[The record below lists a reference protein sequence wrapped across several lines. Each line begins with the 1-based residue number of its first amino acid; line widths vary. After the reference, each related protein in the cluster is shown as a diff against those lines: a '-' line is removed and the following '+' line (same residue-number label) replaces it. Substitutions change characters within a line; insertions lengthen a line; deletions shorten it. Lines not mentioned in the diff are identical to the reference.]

1 MNKFITQET
10 VFFVE
15 SSTGGSPVSFVHR
28 RAACATLLLWLFSV
42 GLSTSLF
49 GTDILRLDAGP
60 DGLPPAPGWER
71 LGAKQIYQ
79 PGQNKMG
86 WEKVWGYGYGDSKS
100 GNVTESA
107 IGASQPGTEGT
118 LIVEIPNGAYYVTV
132 QVGCPVSTEGRTAQ
146 CVEINGKPV
155 LPPPGVG
162 AWGKMVKRLLSAVVD
177 DGKMRIR
184 FFTAGNEPTHRL
196 NLLAL
201 EIAPASDQTE
211 EGQIRAEWKKVAF
224 LKTGERPTV
233 MLGGKERE
241 IVNIIAPGDLTKTT
255 AAADATGYC
264 FFVKPDSGEIL
275 ANTIPDDA
283 EVIKQISAFAA
294 PGEEQ
299 PFILGVHALRTL
311 GGVSV
316 NVTDFKDASGN
327 ILKSDCFDLRTVT
340 SLYRTTTDRPNY
352 ARLTGELL
360 ERDFPFDLTAGKTQG
375 LYILARIPESQR
387 PGLYRGNLQV
397 QPQSGGKPG
406 NIVMNLRIL
415 PIKFASPKE
424 ERDWMLCLDSPWAEM
439 NDVAV
444 EKEIQD
450 LSRHGITGL
459 MIGTPPVYS
468 GALVETPQGEITGIR
483 WDKNWEKHL
492 RYAVKNGIERTLA
505 LGSTPFLMWQ
515 LNAWGLE
522 AKGNAK
528 AEIREESGRKYFHL
542 KHPDSSSGSRLS
554 MSGFYAIPA
563 GRDMVL
569 LVDYTKTGGGK
580 ARFNMSFNDYR
591 RIKTQ
596 EPLVLD
602 IPVTD
607 SQTGHAEI
615 RFKTVGKTSQYV
627 ADFSFA
633 AGTPGEFILDSIRL
647 FPADEP
653 DMNYMVNPYWVRR
666 MNNEFNADKEWPE
679 DFIKNYQQYVVA
691 LRKAAA
697 SFGFRELYLV
707 GTDEAGGSKARE
719 YREIHELKYSKSAG
733 MKTFCNLSIPLAL
746 KIPELVDAPCFYAD
760 LFGSEANELA
770 AVKKFRDLGK
780 KVYHVTAGT
789 YAGQN
794 FHMSTNRYNVG
805 YYYWKSSV
813 QGTWIWTYQRWGGS
827 PYDDFDGDVKD
838 YCLVYPPRQ
847 PGGEP
852 IPSIAWEGVRE
863 GRRDFNYVNTL
874 EQEIAATALRNPAMA
889 ECGQYTLDF
898 IRNAIPWYD
907 SFDPKRNNDFFL
919 NDLRYLAAWSITE
932 MQETSASSKSP
943 SLPDKIEWSI
953 KTSGRQK
960 DIASAP
966 AVQLVPGSAKQDDFS
981 LDGKLNDKF
990 WEGSLKLCEFRNYLN
1005 PEIIATDKTE
1015 VYMRQDSD
1023 NLYIGWRCYGD
1034 MKKLKSEIRND
1045 ENTIYVDDSIEF
1057 FFNPGNPE
1065 SGPYYQFCM
1074 NASGSRGELEC
1085 IGGRVNSIFA
1095 VNYGEHK
1102 RDLKWKCEWQG
1113 KTSIHADRWEAEII
1127 LPIAQLKPKGDMW
1140 SFLAGRNN
1148 RSRGETVSVPSIGM
1162 FDQPEKYLP
1171 LALSMRHDGN
1181 GAIQKWPLTSCR
1193 SGIYKSTLSKLGSDG
1208 TVAISV
1214 KGKDG
1219 ILRNSKA
1226 QIIDGQTEINYEL
1239 QTGDS
1244 LWEMTVADAKSAVQL
1259 NYQLTVKV
1267 PEILKMSAKK
1277 QIFFH
1282 DKTITA
1288 LSLDMAL
1295 DIALDQG
1302 SRKGTQLEFI
1312 LRSGKSI
1319 VHREDLDSTAD
1330 SLDLHLPLSG
1340 FGSGFYTIEARL
1352 LKNGKELAKTSLPI
1366 IIVPNYASA
1375 E

>member
-1 MNKFITQET
+1 MIK
-10 VFFVE
+10 
-15 SSTGGSPVSFVHR
+15 
-28 RAACATLLLWLFSV
+28 L
-42 GLSTSLF
+42 GLSLLSIGLSISVF
-49 GTDILRLDAGP
+49 GTDALRLDAGP
-60 DGLPPAPGWER
+60 DGVPPAPGWER
-71 LGAKQIYQ
+71 LGAKQIYE
-79 PGQNKMG
+79 PGKNKLG

-100 GNVTESA
+100 GSVTESA

-118 LIVEIPNGAYYVTV
+118 LIAEIPNGAYYVTV
-132 QVGCPVSTEGRTAQ
+132 QVGCPVPTEGRTAQ
-146 CVEINGKPV
+146 CVEINGKSV

-162 AWGKMVKRLLSAVVD
+162 AWGKMVKRLLPAVVD
-177 DGKMRIR
+177 NGKMRIR
-184 FFTAGNEPTHRL
+184 FFTAGTEPNHRL
-196 NLLAL
+196 NLIAL
-201 EIAPASDQTE
+201 EITPASDPAE
-211 EGQIRAEWKKVAF
+211 EEQIRAEWKKTAS
-224 LKTGERPTV
+224 LKTGEMPTV
-233 MLGGKERE
+233 ALGGKERK
-241 IVNIIAPGDLTKTT
+241 IVNIVAPGDLTKTT
-255 AAADATGYC
+255 AASDAAGYC
-264 FFVKPDSGEIL
+264 FFTKADSGEIL

-283 EVIKQISAFAA
+283 DVIRQISAFAA

-299 PFILGVHALRTL
+299 PFFVGVHALRTL
-311 GGVSV
+311 GGITAS
-316 NVTDFKDASGN
+316 VTDFKDASGN

-360 ERDFPFDLTAGKTQG
+360 ERNFPFDLTAGKTQG
-375 LYILARIPESQR
+375 LYVLAQVPADQK
-387 PGLYRGNLQV
+387 PGLYRGSLQIK
-397 QPQSGGKPG
+397 PKDGGTPG
-406 NIVMNLRIL
+406 NLAMNLRVL

-424 ERDWMLCLDSPWAEM
+424 ERDWMLCLDNRWEQM
-439 NDVAV
+439 DDLAV

-450 LSRHGITGL
+450 LARHGITGM
-459 MIGTPPVYS
+459 MIGIPPLYA
-468 GALVETPQGEITGIR
+468 GALVETPQGEITGIKWGNR
-483 WDKNWEKHL
+483 MEKYL
-492 RYAVKNGIERTLA
+492 RNAIKNGIDRTLMLSA
-505 LGSTPFLMWQ
+505 TPFLMWQ
-515 LNAWGLE
+515 LPAWGLD
-522 AKGNAK
+522 AKGK
-528 AEIREESGRKYFHL
+528 AFAEVREDAGRKYFHL
-542 KHPDSSSGSRLS
+542 NHPDASSSSRLN
-554 MSGFYAIPA
+554 MSGFYGIPA
-563 GRDMVL
+563 GCDMVL
-569 LVDYTKTGGGK
+569 QVDYNKTGGGK
-580 ARFNMSFNDYR
+580 TRLSLGFNDTR
-591 RIKTQ
+591 RVKTQ
-596 EPLVLD
+596 EPVGLD
-602 IPVTD
+602 IPDTNG
-607 SQTGHAEI
+607 QAGHVEI
-615 RFKTVGKTSQYV
+615 RFKTVGNTSQYV

-633 AGTPGEFILDSIRL
+633 AGMPGEFVLDAIRL
-647 FPADEP
+647 FPADDQEF
-653 DMNYMVNPYWVRR
+653 NYMVNPYWVRR
-666 MNNEFNADKEWPE
+666 MNNEFNADKVWPE
-679 DFIKNYQQYVVA
+679 DFIKNYRQYIGA
-691 LRKAAA
+691 LNKAA
-697 SFGFRELYLV
+697 STLGFRESFVV
-707 GTDEAGGSKARE
+707 GTDEAGASKEKE
-719 YREIHELKYSKSAG
+719 YRETHELKYSKSAG

-760 LFGSEANELA
+760 LFGSEANERA

-794 FHMSTNRYNVG
+794 FHISTNRYNVG

-847 PGGEP
+847 AGGEP

-919 NDLRYLAAWSITE
+919 NDLRYLAAWSIME
-932 MQETSASSKSP
+932 MQKTSASGKSP

-953 KTSGRQK
+953 KTSERQK
-960 DIASAP
+960 DLAP
-966 AVQLVPGSAKQDDFS
+966 APNVQLVPGSAKQDDFS
-981 LDGKLNDKF
+981 LDGKLDDKF
-990 WEGSLKLCEFRNYLN
+990 WDGSLKLCEFRSYLN
-1005 PEIIATDKTE
+1005 PEILATDKTE
-1015 VYMRQDSD
+1015 VYMRQDRD

-1034 MKKLKSEIRND
+1034 MGKLKSEVRKD
-1045 ENTIYVDDSIEF
+1045 ENAVFGDDSVEF

-1085 IGGRVNSIFA
+1085 IGGRVSSIFA

-1113 KTSIHADRWEAEII
+1113 KTSIHADRWEAEIV
-1127 LPIAQLKPKGDMW
+1127 LPMAQLKPKGDMW

-1193 SGIYKSTLSKLGSDG
+1193 SGVYKSTLSKLGSDG
-1208 TVAISV
+1208 NVAIAV

-1226 QIIDGQTEINYEL
+1226 QITDGQAEINYDL

-1267 PEILKMSAKK
+1267 PEIIKMSAKK

-1282 DKTITA
+1282 DKATTA
-1288 LSLDMAL
+1288 QSLDMAL

-1302 SRKGTQLEFI
+1302 SRKGTKLEFI

-1319 VHREDLDSTAD
+1319 VHREVLDSTAD
-1330 SLDLHLPLSG
+1330 SLDLHLPLAG
-1340 FGSGFYTIEARL
+1340 FGSGFYTIESRL
-1352 LKNGKELAKTSLPI
+1352 LENGKELAKTSLPI